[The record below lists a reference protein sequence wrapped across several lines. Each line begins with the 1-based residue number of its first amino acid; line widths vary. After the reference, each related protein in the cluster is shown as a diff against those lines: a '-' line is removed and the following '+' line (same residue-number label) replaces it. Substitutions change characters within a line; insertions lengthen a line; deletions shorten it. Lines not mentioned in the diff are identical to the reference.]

1 MHLPSTFTP
10 LNGRSKLADTS
21 RKNHLAVRKSEEQ
34 LSSIEQSSMRQ
45 AGAKEDREVF
55 WLAVDGRPIPALL
68 AAQGVTAPSSID
80 IPERPIAYFVP
91 VAVERL
97 GSAVRELRRTLGEH
111 AYLVIAAEGLSGGW
125 TERAIALGADDVVDP
140 TSGEDIVVCLARTR
154 RALERVRATFEE
166 RGHLAIERDYLQAC
180 IDNLPA
186 PIFFKNADGIYVGCN
201 VAFATFIGR
210 APDGVVGRSVFEVAP
225 EALAS
230 RYQTADDELLRR
242 GGTQV
247 YESEVRHSDGASR
260 HVVFHKAAMQGGDGR
275 VRGIAGAI
283 LDITERKRLEAR
295 LIEAAERDP
304 LTNAFNRRKFFE
316 LVEQIVQ
323 AAASNGQRLAVAV
336 IDVDQFKLINDRLG
350 HAEGDNALRLIA
362 GVLEETIGEG
372 NVIARAGGEE
382 FYALFPDAS
391 IDDAARIADRMRF
404 EVERGC
410 RHSALSSVAGT
421 VSIGLAGFDPL
432 AEALDEALKRADDAL
447 YLAKNNGRNRICIAA

>member
-1 MHLPSTFTP
+1 
-10 LNGRSKLADTS
+10 
-21 RKNHLAVRKSEEQ
+21 
-34 LSSIEQSSMRQ
+34 MRQ

-55 WLAVDGRPIPALL
+55 WLAVDGRPIPALM

-111 AYLVIAAEGLSGGW
+111 AYLVIAVGNLSGGW
-125 TERAIALGADDVVDP
+125 IERAIALGADDVVDP
-140 TSGEDIVVCLARTR
+140 TSADDIAVCLARTR
-154 RALERVRATFEE
+154 RALERARATFEE

-210 APDGVVGRSVFEVAP
+210 TRDGVVGRSVYEVAP
-225 EALAS
+225 PALAS
-230 RYQTADDELLRR
+230 RYQAADDELLQR

-247 YESEVRHSDGASR
+247 YESEVCHSEGERR

-275 VRGIAGAI
+275 ARGIAGAI
-283 LDITERKRLEAR
+283 LDITERKKLEAQ

-304 LTNAFNRRKFFE
+304 LTNAYNRRKFFE
-316 LVEQIVQ
+316 LADQVVEDTAGTVPD
-323 AAASNGQRLAVAV
+323 LAVAV

-350 HAEGDNALRLIA
+350 HAEGDRALRLIA
-362 GVLEETIGEG
+362 GVLEDTIGEG

-382 FYALFPDAS
+382 FYALFIGATLDEAS
-391 IDDAARIADRMRF
+391 QIADQMRAA
-404 EVERGC
+404 VERGC
-410 RHSALSSVAGT
+410 RHAALSAVAGT
-421 VSIGLAGFDPL
+421 VSIGVAPFDPQ

>member
-1 MHLPSTFTP
+1 MQACPA
-10 LNGRSKLADTS
+10 RIY
-21 RKNHLAVRKSEEQ
+21 LAVRKSEEQ

-45 AGAKEDREVF
+45 ARAKQDREVF

-68 AAQGVTAPSSID
+68 AAKGVTAPSSID

-91 VAVERL
+91 VEVERL
-97 GSAVRELRRTLGEH
+97 GSAVRELRSTLGEH

-140 TSGEDIVVCLARTR
+140 TSGEDILVCLARTR
-154 RALERVRATFEE
+154 RALERVRSTFEE

-186 PIFFKNADGIYVGCN
+186 PIFFKNAEGIYVGCN
-201 VAFATFIGR
+201 VAFAAFIGR
-210 APDGVVGRSVFEVAP
+210 TPDGVVGRSVYEVAP
-225 EALAS
+225 PALAS
-230 RYQTADDELLRR
+230 RYQAADDELLMR

-247 YESEVRHSDGASR
+247 YESEVCHSAGERR

-275 VRGIAGAI
+275 ARGIAGAI
-283 LDITERKRLEAR
+283 LDITERKKLEAQ

-304 LTNAFNRRKFFE
+304 LTNAYNRRKFFD
-316 LVEQIVQ
+316 LADQVVED
-323 AAASNGQRLAVAV
+323 AGSFPPNLAVAV

-350 HAEGDNALRLIA
+350 HAEGDRALRLIA

-382 FYALFPDAS
+382 FYALFIGATLDEAS
-391 IDDAARIADRMRF
+391 RIADQMRAA
-404 EVERGC
+404 VERGC
-410 RHSALSSVAGT
+410 RHAALSAVAGT
-421 VSIGLAGFDPL
+421 VSIGVAPFDPQ

>member
-1 MHLPSTFTP
+1 MTART
-10 LNGRSKLADTS
+10 
-21 RKNHLAVRKSEEQ
+21 HLAARESEEQ

-45 AGAKEDREVF
+45 ARAKEDREVF

-80 IPERPIAYFVP
+80 IPERPIAYLVP

-111 AYLVIAAEGLSGGW
+111 AYLVIATEGLSGGW

-186 PIFFKNADGIYVGCN
+186 PIFFKNAEGIYVGCN

-210 APDGVVGRSVFEVAP
+210 TLDGVVGRSVYEVAP
-225 EALAS
+225 PALAS
-230 RYQTADDELLRR
+230 RYQAADDELLQR

-247 YESEVRHSDGASR
+247 YESEVCHSEGERR

-275 VRGIAGAI
+275 ARGIAGAI
-283 LDITERKRLEAR
+283 LDITERKKLEAQ

-304 LTNAFNRRKFFE
+304 LTNAYNRRKFFE
-316 LVEQIVQ
+316 LADQVVEDTAGTVPD
-323 AAASNGQRLAVAV
+323 LAVAV

-350 HAEGDNALRLIA
+350 HAEGDRALRLIA
-362 GVLEETIGEG
+362 GVLEDTIGEG

-382 FYALFPDAS
+382 FYALFIGATLDEAS
-391 IDDAARIADRMRF
+391 QIADQMRAA
-404 EVERGC
+404 VERGC
-410 RHSALSSVAGT
+410 RHAALSAVAGT
-421 VSIGLAGFDPL
+421 VSIGVAPFDPQ

>member
-1 MHLPSTFTP
+1 M
-10 LNGRSKLADTS
+10 
-21 RKNHLAVRKSEEQ
+21 KSEEQ

-45 AGAKEDREVF
+45 AHAKDDREVF
-55 WLAVDGRPIPALL
+55 WLAVDSRPIPPLL
-68 AAQGVTAPSSID
+68 VAQGVTAPLSIE
-80 IPERPIAYFVP
+80 IPESPIAYFVP
-91 VAVERL
+91 VAAERL
-97 GSAVRELRRTLGEH
+97 GNAVRELRRSLGEH
-111 AYLVIAAEGLSGGW
+111 AYLVIAAEKLSGGW
-125 TERAIALGADDVVDP
+125 MERAIALGADDVVDP
-140 TSGEDIVVCLARTR
+140 TSAESIAICLARTR
-154 RALERVRATFEE
+154 RALERGRATYQQ

-210 APDGVVGRSVFEVAP
+210 TPDGVVGRSVFEVAP

-230 RYQTADDELLRR
+230 RYQAADDELLMR
-242 GGTQV
+242 GGIQV

-260 HVVFHKAAMQGGDGR
+260 HVVFHKAAMQGGDGCA
-275 VRGIAGAI
+275 RGIAGAI
-283 LDITERKRLEAR
+283 LDITERKMLEAR

-304 LTNAFNRRKFFE
+304 LTNAYNRRKFFE
-316 LVEQIVQ
+316 LAGQIVRR
-323 AAASNGQRLAVAV
+323 AAGEGQRLAVAV

-362 GVLEETIGEG
+362 SVLEDTIGEG

-391 IDDAARIADRMRF
+391 IDDAERIADRMRV

-410 RHSALSSVAGT
+410 RHAALSAVAGT

-432 AEALDEALKRADDAL
+432 EETLDEALKRADNAL
-447 YLAKNNGRNRICIAA
+447 YLAKNSGRNRICVAA